1 MVFHSS
7 YLETG
12 SGRRIRL
19 HLGSGSAIIPGF
31 INIDMLSIPG
41 VALRCDLSK
50 KLPFKDESIHECYLC
65 HVLEHFATDQVS
77 QILQELSRIMKPGAL
92 LRVCVPDLDTIFRTY
107 VNNIEWFSPPHNP
120 WLGLIYG
127 GQRDEF
133 DFHRTGFNYR
143 WMEYLLQENGFANI
157 ERYDPEE
164 IHGIRDASFAEE
176 PFGVNVSMNVRAIR
190 V

>member
-1 MVFHSS
+1 MDSPIKN
-7 YLETG
+7 LEPG
-12 SGRRIRL
+12 SDRRIRL
-19 HLGSGSAIIPGF
+19 HLGSGSAIIPDF
-31 INIDMLSIPG
+31 INVDMLSMPG

-50 KLPFKDESIHECYLC
+50 TLPFKDESAHECYLC
-65 HVLEHFATDQVS
+65 HVLEHFATNQVPKT
-77 QILQELSRIMKPGAL
+77 LKELSRIMKPGAI
-92 LRVCVPDLDTIFRTY
+92 LRVCVPDLDIIFKTY
-107 VNNIEWFSPPHNP
+107 VNKIEWFSPPHNP

-127 GQRDEF
+127 GQKDEF

-143 WMEYLLQENGFANI
+143 WIEYLLEEAGFANI

-176 PFGVNVSMNVRAIR
+176 PFGVNVSLNVRAIR